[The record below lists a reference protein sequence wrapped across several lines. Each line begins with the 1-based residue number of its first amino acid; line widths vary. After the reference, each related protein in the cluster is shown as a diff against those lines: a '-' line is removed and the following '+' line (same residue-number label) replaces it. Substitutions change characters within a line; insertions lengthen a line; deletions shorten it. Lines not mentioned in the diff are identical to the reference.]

1 MEIVVAGGHGQIAM
15 LLHPLLVEKGHRV
28 RALIRNP
35 EQVAAVRAVGVEP
48 VMCDLEADG
57 DVAGAVG
64 SADAVVFAAGAG
76 PGSGLA
82 RKTAMDRDGAIKLIE
97 AAQRNDIS
105 RYVMISAYHAEEPS
119 GGEIFQ
125 AYLRAKSEADAAL
138 RASGLDYTIVRP
150 GKLND
155 EPARGLVRVAPRLP
169 DVEISRADVAAVVA
183 YVLQTPATIGQQFE
197 LGNGEQKIADAIASL

>member
-35 EQVAAVRAVGVEP
+35 EQVAAVRALGAEP

-76 PGSGLA
+76 PGSGLV

-169 DVEISRADVAAVVA
+169 DVDISRADVAAVVA
-183 YVLQTPATIGQQFE
+183 CVLQTPASIGQQFE

>member
-35 EQVAAVRAVGVEP
+35 EQVAAVRALGAEP

-76 PGSGLA
+76 PGSGRA

-169 DVEISRADVAAVVA
+169 DVDISRADVAAVVA
-183 YVLQTPATIGQQFE
+183 YVLQTPASIGQQFE

>member
-15 LLHPLLVEKGHRV
+15 LLHPLLIEKGHRV

-35 EQVAAVRAVGVEP
+35 EQVAAVRAVGAEP

-64 SADAVVFAAGAG
+64 SANAVVFAAGAG

-82 RKTAMDRDGAIKLIE
+82 RKTTMDRDGATKMIE